1 MTIRPEQFM
10 QRAIELARQ
19 GQGRTAPNPPVGA
32 VIVQDDKIVG
42 EGFHPAAGQPHAEIF
57 ALEQAGPAARG
68 ATLYVTLEPCCHQG
82 RTGPCTE
89 AILAAGIRQVFVA
102 VQDPNAQVAGRGIQQ
117 LREAGVMVS
126 CGLGATEST
135 RLIAP
140 FAKHITTG
148 LPYLIYKAAMTLDGR
163 TATTGGDSQWISGP
177 ASRRLVHHLR
187 NRVDGVM
194 VGPAT
199 VNTDDPRLTTRLD
212 EGGGRDAVR
221 IVIDAQL
228 STSPD
233 AKVYQL
239 SSTAPTLLLTAADQP
254 DQSLSR
260 YRDQGAEVLR
270 VARLGN
276 GLDLHAAMRALG
288 QRNLQFLLCEGG
300 GTLAAALLR
309 AQLIDRVMLFMAPKL
324 LGGDGRG
331 LFSGPGVDRIDQA
344 IAIEGL
350 QVSQIDQDFLI
361 EGDVRYVHRID

>member
-1 MTIRPEQFM
+1 
-10 QRAIELARQ
+10 
-19 GQGRTAPNPPVGA
+19 
-32 VIVQDDKIVG
+32 
-42 EGFHPAAGQPHAEIF
+42 
-57 ALEQAGPAARG
+57 
-68 ATLYVTLEPCCHQG
+68 
-82 RTGPCTE
+82 
-89 AILAAGIRQVFVA
+89 
-102 VQDPNAQVAGRGIQQ
+102 
-117 LREAGVMVS
+117 VMVS

-177 ASRRLVHHLR
+177 ASRQLVHHLR

-194 VGPAT
+194 VGSAT

-233 AKVYQL
+233 ARVYQL

-254 DQSLSR
+254 DQALSC
-260 YRDQGAEVLR
+260 YRDQGVEILR
-270 VARLGN
+270 VAHLGN

-309 AQLIDRVMLFMAPKL
+309 AQLIDRVMFFMAPKL
-324 LGGDGRG
+324 LGGDGQG
-331 LFSGPGVDRIDQA
+331 LFSGPGADRIDQA

-350 QVSQIDQDFLI
+350 QVSQIDQDLLV